1 MSSLTPNRERQSAVF
16 VLMLALSVL
25 GFAAWLKIA
34 PSFSS
39 DYRPA
44 ATQMT
49 KLWVDPTQG
58 SETFVRVVSVG
69 IVFFFFVPL
78 LSLALVREWSWQSG
92 MAPRPAARD
101 IFTESRHWY
110 RPPPPLF

>member
-1 MSSLTPNRERQSAVF
+1 MSSLTLNRERQSALF
-16 VLMLALSVL
+16 VLLLAVSVL
-25 GFAAWLKIA
+25 AFAAWLKIA

-58 SETFVRVVSVG
+58 SETLIKVASVG
-69 IVFFFFVPL
+69 ILFFFFAPL
-78 LSLALVREWSWQSG
+78 PSLALVRERSWQSG
-92 MAPRPAARD
+92 MAPRSAARD
-101 IFTESRHWY
+101 IFAESRHWF
-110 RPPPPLF
+110 RPPPLF